1 MHIKMRDW
9 KGKYIN
15 VTYVATMVRDALKA
29 VITGTD
35 TVFTLKPETVAYNL
49 CGETLVLAVNHGNYP
64 EVYVCKILRY
74 GCKTDD
80 DVLIIED

>member
-9 KGKYIN
+9 KGKYMN
-15 VTYVATMVRDALKA
+15 VTYVATMVRDALTA

-35 TVFTLKPETVAYNL
+35 TVKPETVAYSL
-49 CGETLVLAVNHGNYP
+49 TGDTLVLAVNHGDYP
-64 EVYVCKILRY
+64 EVYVAKIIRY

-80 DVLIIED
+80 DALIIED

>member
-1 MHIKMRDW
+1 MHIQMRDW
-9 KGKYIN
+9 KGFKID
-15 VTYVATMVRDALKA
+15 VTYVATMVRNALKA

-35 TVFTLKPETVAYNL
+35 TLKPETVTYSL

-80 DVLIIED
+80 DALIIED